1 MKERLNKYYTKVVL
15 WLSKSYTI
23 YILITAIV
31 FLFLLIAVFL
41 KKLQLVDIIEFSTF
55 SAVLLEGTLIS
66 LSKILCKHLLNKVED
81 PSKLNYNFDQIVSTY
96 GSSKD
101 SMIIGSDDNCIPVVF
116 ESWLYDK
123 KIIINDDPLE
133 RYVLPEMASRY
144 YEKLFSA
151 HITSN
156 IYNNINIRVLDWKT
170 DDDRFIIDTG
180 RTTYYESMV
189 TNRAMDYE
197 VEKGISIRQ
206 LYECGPV
213 IMPLSLSKLSN
224 HLGFNG
230 FVESSDNKFAFVLR
244 QDNVSI
250 GKRTYGDSIEASLKS
265 KYALKNNKF
274 ELSGLEDGIL
284 HEINDELKIQ
294 SEHIVDIVDGKNS
307 FKKVI
312 ILAAYRDLVE
322 GGKPQLLIYCKSN
335 QKENEITDKF
345 KSLQQKTKDR
355 TKSASQRREKQEIE
369 METDGNELVWISKE
383 DIISGKVKVYS
394 DRMEHKS
401 KKYPMMPSA
410 SACLVMLRDYLRAND
425 NTKCR

>member
-1 MKERLNKYYTKVVL
+1 MKERLYKYYTKVVL

-23 YILITAIV
+23 YILITAVV

-41 KKLQLVDIIEFSTF
+41 KKLQLVDVIEFSAL

-81 PSKLNYNFDQIVSTY
+81 PSKLNHNYDQIVSTY
-96 GSSKD
+96 GSSKN
-101 SMIIGSDDNCIPVVF
+101 SMIIGSDSHCIPVVF

-123 KIIINDDPLE
+123 KIIIYDDPLD
-133 RYVLPEMASRY
+133 RYVLPEIASRY

-156 IYNNINIRVLDWKT
+156 IYNNINIRVLDWKA
-170 DDDRFIIDTG
+170 DDDRFIINTG

-213 IMPLSLSKLSN
+213 IMPLKLSKLSN

-230 FVESSDNKFAFVLR
+230 FVESSDNKFAFVMR

-250 GKRTYGDSIEASLKS
+250 GKRTYGNSIGASLKS
-265 KYALKNNKF
+265 KYALKDYEF
-274 ELSGLEDGIL
+274 ELSGLEEGIIA
-284 HEINDELKIQ
+284 EIKDELKIK
-294 SEHIVDIVDGKNS
+294 SEQIVDVVGGKNLLN
-307 FKKVI
+307 KI
-312 ILAAYRDLVE
+312 IIIAAYRDLVE

-335 QKENEITDKF
+335 QKEKEITNNF
-345 KSLQQKTKDR
+345 KSAQKETKDR
-355 TKSASQRREKQEIE
+355 TKNASQRREKQEIE
-369 METDGNELVWISKE
+369 METDGNKLIWISKE
-383 DIISGKVKVYS
+383 DIISGNVKVYS
-394 DRMEHKS
+394 DRMEHNS

-425 NTKCR
+425 NTKCK